1 MKTYRR
7 DLAGKVVWFEYV
19 CAEGNHHVVVG
30 KDNYFVSGDGYLMP
44 TRKDQ
49 SPPDLKF
56 FNQKGK

>member
-7 DLAGKVVWFEYV
+7 DLSAKPIWFEYV

-30 KDNYFVSGDGYLMP
+30 KNNYFISGDGYLMP

-49 SPPDLKF
+49 APPDLKF
-56 FNQKGK
+56 FSQRPR